1 MKEFLTRKTR
11 SDAWGEDLSEA
22 LKWELYKLADYE
34 AACDRLAQLKLSGE
48 LDIEPPSRAGWY
60 RFLTRRRAEENI
72 SRIQGGVAEAEGIA
86 AKANISDATLV
97 NALKALAADRVTSG
111 DDKAGVA
118 FVSAATSLIDRM
130 QKERDLELKAA
141 AQETK
146 DEQLKLA
153 REKFEAAE
161 KRLAAMAEVA
171 DAARGGK
178 VDPAKVADEI
188 DRILGRK
195 Q

>member
-1 MKEFLTRKTR
+1 MKEFITRKTR

-34 AACDRLAQLKLSGE
+34 AGCDRLAELKLSGE

-72 SRIQGGVAEAEGIA
+72 GRIQGGVAEAENIA
-86 AKANISDATLV
+86 ATSHISDATLV

-118 FVSAATSLIDRM
+118 FVSAATALIDRM

>member
-1 MKEFLTRKTR
+1 VKEFLTRKTR

-34 AACDRLAQLKLSGE
+34 AGCDRLAQLKLSGE

-72 SRIQGGVAEAEGIA
+72 GRIQGGVAEAEGIA

-130 QKERDLELKAA
+130 QKEKDLALKSRAQSVREDELKI
-141 AQETK
+141 AQEK
-146 DEQLKLA
+146 LKLEQA
-153 REKFEAAE
+153 KAANAVKAVE
-161 KRLAAMAEVA
+161 
-171 DAARGGK
+171 
-178 VDPAKVADEI
+178 DPTLTDEERVKKI
-188 DRILGRK
+188 KNIFGIG
-195 Q
+195 

>member
-1 MKEFLTRKTR
+1 MKEFITRKTR

-22 LKWELYKLADYE
+22 LKWELYKLANYE
-34 AACDRLAQLKLSGE
+34 DGCDRLAQLKLSGE

-72 SRIQGGVAEAEGIA
+72 GRIQGGVAEAENIA
-86 AKANISDATLV
+86 ATSHISDATLV

-118 FVSAATSLIDRM
+118 FVAAATALIDRM

-153 REKFEAAE
+153 REKFAAAE
-161 KRLAAMAEVA
+161 RRENAAK
-171 DAARGGK
+171 AAVTDKSLSPEERE
-178 VDPAKVADEI
+178 AKLKEI
-188 DRILGRK
+188 YGL
-195 Q
+195 

>member
-1 MKEFLTRKTR
+1 MTTKKTR
-11 SDAWGEDLSEA
+11 TDAWGEDLPEKVRWDIYDTARSLPWPQAVCDQLEA
-22 LKWELYKLADYE
+22 LGVRRLPTR
-34 AACDRLAQLKLSGE
+34 AA
-48 LDIEPPSRAGWY
+48 WY
-60 RFLTRRRAEENI
+60 RFLSRMRRADAER
-72 SRIQGGVAEAEGIA
+72 RIEKIAESVAEAEKVADKHGIK
-86 AKANISDATLV
+86 AKVFVETMKSLAIDSAMTGDNKSAT
-97 NALKALAADRVTSG
+97 ALAAAAAAIWDR
-111 DDKAGVA
+111 A
-118 FVSAATSLIDRM
+118 

-141 AQETK
+141 RQKTA

-161 KRLAAMAEVA
+161 KRLAAMAELS

-195 Q
+195 K

>member
-1 MKEFLTRKTR
+1 MKEFATKKIR
-11 SDAWGEDLSEA
+11 SDAWGEDIGES
-22 LKWELYKLADYE
+22 LKWELYKIGSYE
-34 AACDRLAQLKLSGE
+34 EACDRIKCEGLT
-48 LDIEPPSRAGWY
+48 IPSRAAWY
-60 RFLTRRRAEENI
+60 RFLSRLRAEENI
-72 SRIQGGVAEAEGIA
+72 GRIMGGVAEAEGIA

-118 FVSAATSLIDRM
+118 FVSAATALIDRM

-161 KRLAAMAEVA
+161 KRLKAVQDAVKSAKATDGGLSEETLKKIEEAA
-171 DAARGGK
+171 G
-178 VDPAKVADEI
+178 
-188 DRILGRK
+188 LL
-195 Q
+195 

>member
-34 AACDRLAQLKLSGE
+34 AGCDRLAELKLSGE
-48 LDIEPPSRAGWY
+48 LEIDPPSRAGWY

-72 SRIQGGVAEAEGIA
+72 GRIQGGVAEAENIA
-86 AKANISDATLV
+86 ATSHISNATLV

-118 FVSAATSLIDRM
+118 FVSAATALIDRM

-146 DEQLKLA
+146 EEQLKLA

-161 KRLAAMAEVA
+161 RRENAAKGALADNKLTDA
-171 DAARGGK
+171 DK
-178 VDPAKVADEI
+178 IAKMKEI
-188 DRILGRK
+188 FG
-195 Q
+195 

>member
-1 MKEFLTRKTR
+1 MKEFITRKTR

-34 AACDRLAQLKLSGE
+34 AGCDRLAQLKLSGE
-48 LDIEPPSRAGWY
+48 LDVEPPSRAAWY

-72 SRIQGGVAEAEGIA
+72 GRIQGGVAEAENIA
-86 AKANISDATLV
+86 ATSHISDATLV

-118 FVSAATSLIDRM
+118 FVSAATALIDRM

-195 Q
+195 K

>member
-1 MKEFLTRKTR
+1 MKEFITRKTR

-34 AACDRLAQLKLSGE
+34 AGCDRLSQLKLSGE

-72 SRIQGGVAEAEGIA
+72 GRIQGGVAEAENIA
-86 AKANISDATLV
+86 ATSHISDATLV

-118 FVSAATSLIDRM
+118 FVSAATALIDRM

-161 KRLAAMAEVA
+161 RRENAAK
-171 DAARGGK
+171 AAVTDKSLSPEERE
-178 VDPAKVADEI
+178 AKLKEI
-188 DRILGRK
+188 YGL
-195 Q
+195 

>member
-1 MKEFLTRKTR
+1 MKEFVTKKTR
-11 SDAWGEDLSEA
+11 SDAWGENLSEA
-22 LKWELYKLADYE
+22 LKWELYKLGDYE
-34 AACDRLAQLKLSGE
+34 EACDRLAALKLSGE
-48 LDIEPPSRAGWY
+48 LEVEPPSRAGWY
-60 RFLTRRRAEENI
+60 RFLCRLRAEENI
-72 SRIQGGVAEAEGIA
+72 GRLLGGVAEAEETA
-86 AKANISDATLV
+86 AKAQISNATLA
-97 NALKALAADRVTSG
+97 NALKALAADRVFSG

-118 FVSAATSLIDRM
+118 FVSAATALIDRI

-146 DEQLKLA
+146 DERLKLA

-195 Q
+195 K

>member
-1 MKEFLTRKTR
+1 MKEFITRKTR

-34 AACDRLAQLKLSGE
+34 AGCDRLAQLKLSGE
-48 LDIEPPSRAGWY
+48 LDVEPPSRAGWY

-72 SRIQGGVAEAEGIA
+72 GRIQGGVAEAENIA
-86 AKANISDATLV
+86 ATSHISDATLV

-118 FVSAATSLIDRM
+118 FVSAATALIDRM
-130 QKERDLELKAA
+130 QKERDLELKQR

-161 KRLAAMAEVA
+161 KRLAVTAEV
-171 DAARGGK
+171 
-178 VDPAKVADEI
+178 VADSKLTEAERMAKLREI
-188 DRILGRK
+188 YGI
-195 Q
+195 